1 MNNTLAGLIRHGL
14 TFLGGLLVT
23 KGYIDA
29 EMVQEIVGAVMTLGG
44 FVWSVLDKKDGGEVV
59 DE

>member
-1 MNNTLAGLIRHGL
+1 MNNTLSGLIRHGL

-29 EMVQEIVGAVMTLGG
+29 EMVQEVVGAVMTLGG
-44 FVWSVLDKKDGGEVV
+44 FVWSVLDKKRG
-59 DE
+59 

>member
-29 EMVQEIVGAVMTLGG
+29 EAVQEIVGAVMTIGG

>member
-29 EMVQEIVGAVMTLGG
+29 EAVQEIVGAVMTLGG

>member
-1 MNNTLAGLIRHGL
+1 MNNTLSGLIRHGL

-29 EMVQEIVGAVMTLGG
+29 EMVQEVVGAVMTLGG
-44 FVWSVLDKKDGGEVV
+44 FVWSVLDKREGEVV
-59 DE
+59 EE

>member
-1 MNNTLAGLIRHGL
+1 MNNTLSGLIRHGL

-29 EMVQEIVGAVMTLGG
+29 EMVQEVVGAVMTLGG
-44 FVWSVLDKKDGGEVV
+44 FVWSVLDKKEGEVV
-59 DE
+59 EE

>member
-44 FVWSVLDKKDGGEVV
+44 FVWSVLDKKEGEVV

>member
-29 EMVQEIVGAVMTLGG
+29 EMVQEIVGAVMTIGG
-44 FVWSVLDKKDGGEVV
+44 FVWSVLDKKDGEVV
-59 DE
+59 ED